1 MKRNILI
8 IVVFLAIIAAAL
20 FGYQNKINSEINSKI
35 EKFNNNGFIVKYEQS
50 TNYINTSAKGELEI
64 ANPDKVASWFL
75 SNIKDEE
82 LKKAI
87 EEQYLFLAPNDK
99 ELFFSG
105 VKFDYDF
112 VFENFTN
119 KVYSNIYLTQLSKIV
134 MNNLA
139 QETDKQSS
147 KWLLDLL
154 KDKKLQVSINEKK
167 EYKVADID
175 TIIPDENI
183 IITIRG
189 FQGDEKNLAINSFKI
204 SDMNME
210 NRALFLINE
219 IAINY
224 EKDENKESSKTLI
237 KSIEFQEKDNILN
250 IKNLLINSSYE
261 KKDININTKSD
272 LSFEELTT
280 KNFNFESVN
289 LKNTSLSFNI
299 NNLPIKKLD
308 EIGLYIK
315 DKRYEEYLKFLAQS
329 GLEIQSTGN
338 ASNYLINQQRILDT
352 LKFNLS
358 FKLNK
363 NMVENEPKDVTD
375 IFEDVKL
382 TVDLDA
388 STAQNVKNLLDSK
401 QNSNISFIDIDNNL
415 KRFEAVL
422 KEDGLYVNNQKVLEK
437 NELAIPS
444 EDNTFQEDVNNE
456 SIENNQNT
464 SDDLTIK
471 KVSQKS
477 LTYTY
482 KLLDDN
488 LLELN
493 IKYSP
498 SLKVVSSGG
507 ISVSFPQFTDS
518 SKIIK
523 NTTTSFN
530 VINFYEA
537 GSQIWNSNLQQNIA
551 STYLL
556 AEGWDSNWT
565 DKKDK
570 EITIIVDVKDLE
582 TLELYLRAG
591 ALNEV
596 DTSEKLSE
604 IVPQT
609 GEIDQQGYPVE
620 ILEIPIFRVR

>member
-1 MKRNILI
+1 M
-8 IVVFLAIIAAAL
+8 
-20 FGYQNKINSEINSKI
+20 
-35 EKFNNNGFIVKYEQS
+35 
-50 TNYINTSAKGELEI
+50 
-64 ANPDKVASWFL
+64 
-75 SNIKDEE
+75 
-82 LKKAI
+82 
-87 EEQYLFLAPNDK
+87 
-99 ELFFSG
+99 
-105 VKFDYDF
+105 
-112 VFENFTN
+112 
-119 KVYSNIYLTQLSKIV
+119 
-134 MNNLA
+134 
-139 QETDKQSS
+139 
-147 KWLLDLL
+147 
-154 KDKKLQVSINEKK
+154 
-167 EYKVADID
+167 
-175 TIIPDENI
+175 
-183 IITIRG
+183 
-189 FQGDEKNLAINSFKI
+189 
-204 SDMNME
+204 
-210 NRALFLINE
+210 
-219 IAINY
+219 
-224 EKDENKESSKTLI
+224 
-237 KSIEFQEKDNILN
+237 
-250 IKNLLINSSYE
+250 
-261 KKDININTKSD
+261 
-272 LSFEELTT
+272 
-280 KNFNFESVN
+280 
-289 LKNTSLSFNI
+289 
-299 NNLPIKKLD
+299 
-308 EIGLYIK
+308 
-315 DKRYEEYLKFLAQS
+315 AQS

-388 STAQNVKNLLDSK
+388 STAQNVKGFLDLK

>member
-35 EKFNNNGFIVKYEQS
+35 EEFNNNGFIVKHEQT

-64 ANPDKVASWFL
+64 ANPDNVASWFL

-139 QETDKQSS
+139 QETEKKSS

-237 KSIEFQEKDNILN
+237 KSIEFQEKDSILN
-250 IKNLLINSSYE
+250 IKNLLINSNYE

-299 NNLPIKKLD
+299 NNFPIKKLD
-308 EIGLYIK
+308 EIGLYFK

-388 STAQNVKNLLDSK
+388 ITAQNLKGFLDLK

-415 KRFEAVL
+415 KRFEVLL

-477 LTYTY
+477 LTYNY

-518 SKIIK
+518 SRIIK
-523 NTTTSFN
+523 NTTTSFE

-537 GSQIWNSNLQQNIA
+537 GSQIWNSDLQQNVA

-556 AEGWDSNWT
+556 AEGWDSHWT

-570 EITIIVDVKDLE
+570 EITIIIDVKDLE

-609 GEIDQQGYPVE
+609 GEIDQQSYPVE
-620 ILEIPIFRVR
+620 ILEVPIFRVR

>member
-8 IVVFLAIIAAAL
+8 IVIFLAIIAATL
-20 FGYQNKINSEINSKI
+20 FAYQNKINSEINSKI
-35 EKFNNNGFIVKYEQS
+35 EEFSNNGFIVKYEQS

-134 MNNLA
+134 MNNLT
-139 QETDKQSS
+139 QETEKKSS

-250 IKNLLINSSYE
+250 IKNLLINSNYE
-261 KKDININTKSD
+261 KKDININTKTD

-388 STAQNVKNLLDSK
+388 STAQNVKGFLDLK

-518 SKIIK
+518 SRIIK
-523 NTTTSFN
+523 NTTTSFEE
-530 VINFYEA
+530 INFYEA
-537 GSQIWNSNLQQNIA
+537 GSQIWNSDSQQNIA

-604 IVPQT
+604 IVPKT

>member
-250 IKNLLINSSYE
+250 IKNLLINSNYE

-289 LKNTSLSFNI
+289 FKNTSLSFNI

-471 KVSQKS
+471 KVSQKN
-477 LTYTY
+477 LTYNY

-518 SKIIK
+518 SRIIK

-604 IVPQT
+604 IVPKT

>member
-1 MKRNILI
+1 MKRSILI
-8 IVVFLAIIAAAL
+8 IVVFLAIIAATL

-35 EKFNNNGFIVKYEQS
+35 EEFNNNGFIVKCEQT

-64 ANPDKVASWFL
+64 ANPDKVASWLL

-87 EEQYLFLAPNDK
+87 EEQYIFLAPNDK

-119 KVYSNIYLTQLSKIV
+119 KVYSNIYLTQLSKIA
-134 MNNLA
+134 MNNLT
-139 QETDKQSS
+139 QEIDKPSS

-189 FQGDEKNLAINSFKI
+189 FQGDEKNFLINSFKI

-210 NRALFLINE
+210 NRALLLINE

-224 EKDENKESSKTLI
+224 EKNENKESSKTLI
-237 KSIEFQEKDNILN
+237 KSIEFQEKESIFN

-261 KKDININTKSD
+261 KNDININTKSD

-308 EIGLYIK
+308 EIGLYLK
-315 DKRYEEYLKFLAQS
+315 DKRYEEYLKSLAQS
-329 GLEIQSTGN
+329 GLEIQSSGN
-338 ASNYLINQQRILDT
+338 ASNYLVNQQRILDT

-388 STAQNVKNLLDSK
+388 ITAQNLKGFLDLK

-415 KRFEAVL
+415 KRFEVLL

-464 SDDLTIK
+464 NDDLTIK

-477 LTYTY
+477 LTYNY

-518 SKIIK
+518 SRIIK
-523 NTTTSFN
+523 NTTTSFE

-537 GSQIWNSNLQQNIA
+537 GSQIWNSDLQQNVA

-556 AEGWDSNWT
+556 AEGWDSHWT

-570 EITIIVDVKDLE
+570 EITIIIDVKDLE

-609 GEIDQQGYPVE
+609 GEIDQQSYPVE
-620 ILEIPIFRVR
+620 ILEVPIFRVR

>member
-477 LTYTY
+477 LTYNY

-556 AEGWDSNWT
+556 AEGWDSNWI

>member
-1 MKRNILI
+1 MPRWGRTLWLI
-8 IVVFLAIIAAAL
+8 IIIKLCIMFLVFKLWL
-20 FGYQNKINSEINSKI
+20 MPNYLNSHYDSAE
-35 EKFNNNGFIVKYEQS
+35 EK
-50 TNYINTSAKGELEI
+50 
-64 ANPDKVASWFL
+64 
-75 SNIKDEE
+75 SNH
-82 LKKAI
+82 
-87 EEQYLFLAPNDK
+87 
-99 ELFFSG
+99 
-105 VKFDYDF
+105 V
-112 VFENFTN
+112 
-119 KVYSNIYLTQLSKIV
+119 
-134 MNNLA
+134 
-139 QETDKQSS
+139 
-147 KWLLDLL
+147 
-154 KDKKLQVSINEKK
+154 
-167 EYKVADID
+167 
-175 TIIPDENI
+175 
-183 IITIRG
+183 
-189 FQGDEKNLAINSFKI
+189 
-204 SDMNME
+204 
-210 NRALFLINE
+210 
-219 IAINY
+219 
-224 EKDENKESSKTLI
+224 
-237 KSIEFQEKDNILN
+237 
-250 IKNLLINSSYE
+250 
-261 KKDININTKSD
+261 
-272 LSFEELTT
+272 FEELTT

-308 EIGLYIK
+308 EIAL
-315 DKRYEEYLKFLAQS
+315 YLKDQKYEDYLKSLAQS
-329 GLEIQSTGN
+329 GMVIESSGN
-338 ASNYLINQQRILDT
+338 ASNYVINQQKILDT

-363 NMVENEPKDVTD
+363 NMVENEPRNVTD

-415 KRFEAVL
+415 KRFEVVL

-471 KVSQKS
+471 KVSQKN

-523 NTTTSFN
+523 NTTTSFEQ
-530 VINFYEA
+530 INFYEA
-537 GSQIWNSNLQQNIA
+537 GSQIWNSDLQQNVA

-556 AEGWDSNWT
+556 AEGWDSHWT

-604 IVPQT
+604 IVPKT